1 VAGSANKEKEKIEPG
16 EKMGLVVLIVFCA
29 ALALSVPIGI
39 ALGVSALSG
48 LMFVSLDPDF
58 IILLPQKFMAGLD
71 SFPLLAIPLF
81 ILAGSIMSHGGIA
94 RRIVDLTLV
103 FFGRI
108 RGGLG
113 IVVTVST
120 FFFGAICGSGSA
132 KTAAI
137 GSVMFPEMKRNKYPP
152 ELATAIFAA
161 AGGASSL
168 VPPSIDLIIIGVV
181 ANISIGGL
189 FAAGLLPALINLV
202 ALAVLVY
209 FFAKKLDLPMA
220 PKLPWSK
227 KIKIIGDG
235 ILPMFMIVIVLG
247 GIYGGIFT
255 PTEAAAVAVIYGF
268 CLSFFIYKEL
278 KLADLKKALLQTA
291 SLSGVVLIVLGTA
304 SMISFVLTFER
315 IPHQIAE
322 AVAHYASNWIV
333 FVLFVNV
340 IFIILGMVMDA
351 LPAIIV
357 LMPIIVPVALSLGMN
372 PIHLGILV
380 EANVGL
386 GMITPPVG
394 ICLYVACGISKIPV
408 EKSIRTLIPFML
420 VLLVTLLIISFVP
433 QITLFLPRLLGY

>member
-1 VAGSANKEKEKIEPG
+1 
-16 EKMGLVVLIVFCA
+16 MGLVIIIVFFTS
-29 ALALSVPIGI
+29 LLLSVPIGI
-39 ALGVSALSG
+39 SLGITALAG
-48 LMFVSLDPDF
+48 LIAISFDPDF
-58 IILLPQKFMAGLD
+58 FIFLPQKFIAGLD
-71 SFPLLAIPLF
+71 SFPLLAIPFF

-113 IVVTVST
+113 IVVTMST

-137 GSVMFPEMKRNKYPP
+137 GSVMYPEMKRNKYPSDF
-152 ELATAIFAA
+152 ATALFAS

-168 VPPSIDLIIIGVV
+168 VPQSIDLIIIGVV
-181 ANISIGGL
+181 ANISVGGM
-189 FAAGLLPALINLV
+189 FAAGILPSVVNAIALMG
-202 ALAVLVY
+202 LAY
-209 FFAKKLDLPMA
+209 FMARKLKLPLA
-220 PKLPWSK
+220 PKIALEQK
-227 KIKIIGDG
+227 LKIIRDG
-235 ILPMFMIVIVLG
+235 ILPMLMIVIVLG

-255 PTEAAAVAVIYGF
+255 PTEAAAVAVVYGF

-278 KLADLKKALLQTA
+278 QLPDLKKALLQTV

-304 SMISFVLTFER
+304 SMLSFVMTFER

-322 AVAHYASNWIV
+322 VITQYASNWIV
-333 FVLFVNV
+333 FVLFVNIV
-340 IFIILGMVMDA
+340 FLILGMVMDA

-357 LMPIIVPVALSLGMN
+357 LLPIIVPVAVSFGME
-372 PIHLGILV
+372 PVHLGILV

-394 ICLYVACGISKIPV
+394 ICLYVACGISKIPL
-408 EKSIRTLIPFML
+408 EKSIKMLLPFLL
-420 VLLVTLLIISFVP
+420 VLALTTLIISYFP
-433 QITLFLPRLLGY
+433 SITLFLPRLLGFVN